1 MKESINEHDMTK
13 KMMQVMRGGYKP
25 LLTELENTPDS
36 NVEQQPE
43 EITQQSQA
51 TDMAPKPREGR
62 DSLIPLDS
70 SYFELDKDD
79 DRFKALSAELTGI
92 IQQAT
97 ITSVYI
103 NKYKGL
109 VINGIALDHSK
120 DSGLFFTM
128 SKSDS
133 NVKISSENVPSDASS
148 EVEKAL
154 NNYLNKLINVTN
166 DTNQYLYDERIDKG
180 KGEN

>member
-13 KMMQVMRGGYKP
+13 KMMQIMRGGYKP
-25 LLTELENTPDS
+25 LLTEEINPETG
-36 NVEQQPE
+36 QPE
-43 EITQQSQA
+43 EVSQDTQQSQG

-70 SYFELDKDD
+70 SYFELDKND
-79 DRFKALSAELTGI
+79 DRFKALSADLKGVVEP
-92 IQQAT
+92 AD

-103 NKYKGL
+103 NKYGGL
-109 VINGIALDHSK
+109 VINGRALSHSK

-133 NVKISSENVPSDASS
+133 NVRISSENVPSDASS
-148 EVEKAL
+148 EVEQAL
-154 NNYLNKLINVTN
+154 NSYLDKLIHITN

-180 KGEN
+180 KGED